1 MMKASIPLLEPENLP
16 LGKMDE
22 GAWDTL
28 QDNLLELS
36 FVKEEQASKDI
47 FTNEFL
53 E

>member
-28 QDNLLELS
+28 QDNLLELT
-36 FVKEEQASKDI
+36 FVKKEQDLKGV
-47 FTNEFL
+47 FTNDFL